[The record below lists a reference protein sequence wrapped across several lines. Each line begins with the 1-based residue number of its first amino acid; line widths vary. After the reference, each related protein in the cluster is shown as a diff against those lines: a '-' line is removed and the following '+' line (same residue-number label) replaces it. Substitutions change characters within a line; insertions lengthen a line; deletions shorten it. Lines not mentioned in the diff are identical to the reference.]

1 VGRYTYR
8 NRVYQVVVD
17 GYSGRVLYGKAPG
30 NIYYRALM
38 LSAAPPWAPSSW
50 SMGWRW
56 RFRSSAHPSKN
67 DSGDLVLLA
76 LPFVI
81 GGALIFGGYRL
92 FRWGEEIEERAKVS
106 A

>member
-1 VGRYTYR
+1 
-8 NRVYQVVVD
+8 VVD
-17 GYSGRVLYGKAPG
+17 GYSGRVLYAQGARQHLLPRPDAGRRHRPG
-30 NIYYRALM
+30 RLRHGRWLALAV
-38 LSAAPPWAPSSW
+38 SIIGSS
-50 SMGWRW
+50 
-56 RFRSSAHPSKN
+56 SKN